1 MESVDPAERGPV
13 GALTVVGTGIDV
25 TTQLTPGAQA
35 AIEAADEVL
44 YLVADPIAALRL
56 EALNPNAR
64 SLDSLYEAGKDR
76 HRTYEEM
83 ADAFLE
89 PARRGFRSC
98 AVLYGHPGVFG
109 LPAHAA
115 LAQARAEGIPAR
127 MLPAISALDCLF
139 ADLGIDPGTTGLQ
152 CYEATYFL
160 ERRPPV
166 DPDATLVLL
175 QVGMIGERGGDP
187 TPAVAGRFGRL
198 VEQLGK
204 LYGEAREAVLYT
216 ASPYPGAMPSAG
228 RFPLG
233 EAEPPEPDL
242 AATLCIIGV

>member
-1 MESVDPAERGPV
+1 
-13 GALTVVGTGIDV
+13 
-25 TTQLTPGAQA
+25 
-35 AIEAADEVL
+35 
-44 YLVADPIAALRL
+44 
-56 EALNPNAR
+56 
-64 SLDSLYEAGKDR
+64 
-76 HRTYEEM
+76 
-83 ADAFLE
+83 
-89 PARRGFRSC
+89 
-98 AVLYGHPGVFG
+98 
-109 LPAHAA
+109 
-115 LAQARAEGIPAR
+115 

-216 ASPYPGAMPSAG
+216 ASPYPGAMPSAV